1 MVKAAAAGVVDFKE
15 FNPHSITSWTR
26 LKIVL
31 NQIDRESHLRVLDM
45 QHRQQ
50 LSMLSHPDMTKDSL
64 DNSWK
69 IASELIDDTTDV
81 LFPWRS
87 KDDDDSQQK
96 SVHAQLREAWVSAW
110 GDPKD
115 PKVAAKIKATA
126 DWLRRTD
133 QSRQAGTR

>member
-1 MVKAAAAGVVDFKE
+1 
-15 FNPHSITSWTR
+15 
-26 LKIVL
+26 
-31 NQIDRESHLRVLDM
+31 
-45 QHRQQ
+45 
-50 LSMLSHPDMTKDSL
+50 MLSHPDMTKDSL

-87 KDDDDSQQK
+87 KDDDSQQK